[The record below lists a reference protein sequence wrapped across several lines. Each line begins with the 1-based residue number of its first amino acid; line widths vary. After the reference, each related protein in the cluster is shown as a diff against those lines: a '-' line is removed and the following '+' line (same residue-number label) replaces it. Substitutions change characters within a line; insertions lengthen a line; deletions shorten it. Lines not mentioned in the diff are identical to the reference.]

1 MCCLLHCYPGELRI
15 SRPRFISQK
24 HLKCV
29 FCVFDIELT
38 SKAQS
43 FSFGGL
49 SAFKTVRATQ
59 DLQGSKTS
67 SPSHAN
73 FASRKHCCKCKV
85 RRLMKRCLK
94 KVKGMM
100 QREDSIVLL

>member
-1 MCCLLHCYPGELRI
+1 MHVLLATLLTWRAKDLPSTIHQSKAFKG
-15 SRPRFISQK
+15 
-24 HLKCV
+24 V

-49 SAFKTVRATQ
+49 SVFKTVRGMQ

-73 FASRKHCCKCKV
+73 FASWKHCCKCKV
-85 RRLMKRCLK
+85 RRLMKHCLK
-94 KVKGMM
+94 
-100 QREDSIVLL
+100 R